1 MSPLA
6 PQSNR
11 NQTFDQSQQN
21 IIDDARILGPIA
33 LPKVTY
39 SIDNL
44 YQMRHGDSRAPNLGN
59 RNVLASISRP
69 EITTSL
75 PNMNFATAISFDIIS
90 TSSSRF
96 YGDRRQPNSN
106 RPSIRQSIHSNRS
119 AIYNADGYGD
129 RSRQSNRG

>member
-11 NQTFDQSQQN
+11 NQTFDRSQQN
-21 IIDDARILGPIA
+21 MIDAARILGPIA

-69 EITTSL
+69 EITSSV
-75 PNMNFATAISFDIIS
+75 PNMNFATAISFDIMS

-96 YGDRRQPNSN
+96 YGGRSRPNSN
-106 RPSIRQSIHSNRS
+106 RPAIRRNIHSNRA
-119 AIYNADGYGD
+119 AIYNGDGYGE